1 MFVVEMFRII
11 YVRKFGVFGGGEGFG
26 FKFAILV
33 SRGFCLFII
42 WEDEGVLVCICKC
55 FCCQWVNL
63 YL

>member
-33 SRGFCLFII
+33 SREVCLFII
-42 WEDEGVLVCICKC
+42 
-55 FCCQWVNL
+55 
-63 YL
+63 